1 MVTGGG
7 ELVTGIVVVGGEV
20 VAGAVVVLLLAE
32 KIFWCVLKYLNLNDK
47 MTCKLEGRDV
57 MQSLLKSVNSLL
69 KSQFKCNLTQYDYFP
84 CSSFLLEYTFERSFI
99 PGGGVC

>member
-32 KIFWCVLKYLNLNDK
+32 KIFWCV
-47 MTCKLEGRDV
+47 
-57 MQSLLKSVNSLL
+57 
-69 KSQFKCNLTQYDYFP
+69 FKVFK
-84 CSSFLLEYTFERSFI
+84 FERQNDLQI
-99 PGGGVC
+99 RG